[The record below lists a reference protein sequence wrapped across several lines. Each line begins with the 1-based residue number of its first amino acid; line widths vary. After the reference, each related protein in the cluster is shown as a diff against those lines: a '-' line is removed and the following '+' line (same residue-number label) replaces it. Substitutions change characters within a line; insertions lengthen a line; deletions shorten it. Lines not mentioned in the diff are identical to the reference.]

1 MQMGVGGGG
10 MEGVGVCGRGV
21 NGDAVN
27 MEFGVAQKALGLG
40 LKPPRRGIESAR
52 MRSLV
57 VKVAAG
63 LVRKERANP
72 WWERLFRG
80 ESSRT

>member
-1 MQMGVGGGG
+1 MQMGVGGGRDG
-10 MEGVGVCGRGV
+10 GGGCVWSGRAV
-21 NGDAVN
+21 AAVN